1 MNNKTTFIRQ
11 PKKEKFTTISNE
23 LIQSDMLTSAEKD
36 ILFYLLSLPDDWII
50 YKQNI
55 QLKYH
60 KTLKKK
66 KFDNAWSGLKDKG
79 YITSQ
84 RIKGENGKFS
94 SWSYIVREI
103 PISDLSEMGM
113 SVIGEVDKS
122 TYPKSDHIQSTY
134 LQNTNIESTNS
145 INTNL
150 INRKF
155 GIEEKKINKNSK
167 INNKKSW
174 SKKEIELDIFVTGMD
189 KIFSGSEKNWI
200 NEINS
205 NPKEEFISKFS
216 SQLNCNREYLE
227 YMYSE
232 YEKIYKDSSSTQ
244 SGLIEN

>member
-1 MNNKTTFIRQ
+1 MKNKTTFIRQ

-23 LIQSDMLTSAEKD
+23 LIQSDILTSAEKD

-55 QLKYH
+55 QLKYQ

-66 KFDNAWSGLKDKG
+66 KFDNAWTGLKDKG

-84 RIKGENGKFS
+84 RLKGENGKFS

-103 PISDLSEMGM
+103 PNSDLSEMGL
-113 SVIGEVDKS
+113 SVIGEVEKS
-122 TYPKSDHIQSTY
+122 TDPKSDHIQNTNI
-134 LQNTNIESTNS
+134 QNTNIQNTNR

-150 INRKF
+150 INGKF
-155 GIEEKKINKNSK
+155 IIEEEKFNKESK

-174 SKKEIELDIFVTGMD
+174 SNKEIELDIFLTGMN
-189 KIFSGSEKNWI
+189 KIFSDSNMNWI

-216 SQLNCNREYLE
+216 SQLNCNREHLE

-232 YEKIYKDSSSTQ
+232 YEKYIKIYPQLSL
-244 SGLIEN
+244 G